1 MKDMAVVHES
11 DNVCSMMGV
20 HCGESVRNAQLFCR
34 QSKSPV
40 AVGGKVH
47 EREIILGKVRMWESS
62 RLVFEGPCVAVAVVD
77 DDSAAVAV
85 AVADAVLS
93 FLANCSSFVQ
103 SSESAPWQTVPAAA
117 AVVAA
122 DEETSDEKKVCHGP
136 EPAAASA

>member
-20 HCGESVRNAQLFCR
+20 HCGESVRNAQHFCR

-85 AVADAVLS
+85 ADAVLS

-117 AVVAA
+117 AVVSA
-122 DEETSDEKKVCHGP
+122 DEETSHEKEVCHCP